1 VAAETVGAGDDAGAE
16 QHLDI
21 LTLPIGG
28 PALPQDGLGGDG
40 GDLERAR
47 EQIAALTQRYRALA
61 EHLPAI
67 IYVDGLA
74 DERSTTYASPQSR
87 DILGVSPAEWVADPT
102 VWSRM
107 LHADDRGRVLEDR
120 RRSAGSGQDFVCEYR
135 LIRPDGRAVWIRD
148 HAVLVRGG
156 DGEPLYWQGVM
167 HDITELK
174 RAQRALAE
182 TQAKYR
188 AIVEDIPAI
197 VYIDEVDDVMSTSYV
212 SPQIEELLG
221 ISPDEYIADPD
232 VWYESLHPDDR
243 ERALEE
249 YLRGR
254 ESGESFT
261 FEYRLIARDGRV
273 VWFRDSA
280 VVIRD
285 DMGVPV
291 QVQGVMLDMTE
302 RKQAEEKAAFL
313 AYHDKLTGLPNRAM
327 FEELLELAI
336 SRARRHGASV
346 AVVYADLDDFK
357 LVNDSLGHEAGDELL
372 RQLAGRLKEA
382 TRETDLVARQGGDEF
397 LLLLADLDR
406 SSEGIASD
414 VGDNASIVAESVAAR
429 VQEALATPFELEG
442 TEVYI
447 SASVGVSLFPK
458 DAPDAATLLKN
469 ADQAMYHSKRLGPG
483 GYSIHAAD
491 STDAMSRLSLT
502 TRLRKAVE
510 NENWELHYQPLVD
523 LRSGAMFGVEAL
535 IRWPDASGGLVP
547 PGEFIPLAEEMG
559 LIEAIGDW
567 VVEELGRQDRAW
579 RADGMAIEL
588 SFNLSPRQLWQP
600 DLAQKIMAR
609 LDASGV
615 DPGHV
620 VVEITES
627 TAMIDPDRTQR
638 ILTDLSERGLRLA
651 IDDFGTGYSSLSRLK
666 HLPVDI
672 LKIDRTFVR
681 GVDED
686 DQAGSMVCA
695 IIGLA
700 DSLGMTPLAE
710 GIETEQEWRF
720 LVEHGCPLGQ
730 GFLFSRPVPAAEITA
745 RHRRAGIGVVDATG

>member
-1 VAAETVGAGDDAGAE
+1 VDDVDQRTREELVE
-16 QHLDI
+16 QVRV
-21 LTLPIGG
+21 LT
-28 PALPQDGLGGDG
+28 
-40 GDLERAR
+40 E
-47 EQIAALTQRYRALA
+47 RYRALA
-61 EHLPAI
+61 ERLPAI
-67 IYVDGLA
+67 IYIDAFGDVTANLY
-74 DERSTTYASPQSR
+74 TSPQTR
-87 DILGVSPAEWVADPT
+87 QILGIDAEEWMHDPD
-102 VWSRM
+102 VWMTM
-107 LHADDRGRVLEDR
+107 LHPEDR
-120 RRSAGSGQDFVCEYR
+120 ERVVEEHRRANDAGEDFESEYR
-135 LIRPDGRAVWIRD
+135 LIRPDGHVVWIRD
-148 HAVLVRGG
+148 HAVLVRG
-156 DGEPLYWQGVM
+156 DDDRPIYWQGVM
-167 HDITELK
+167 HDVTALK
-174 RAQRALAE
+174 QAQRDLAE
-182 TQAKYR
+182 TQTKYR

-197 VYIDEVDDVMSTSYV
+197 VYIDEIDDVMSTSYV

-221 ISPDEYIADPD
+221 ITPEEYMSDPD
-232 VWYESLHPDDR
+232 LWYEHLHPDDK
-243 ERALEE
+243 EEALAA

-285 DMGVPV
+285 DNGVPV

-302 RKQAEEKAAFL
+302 RKRAEEKAAFL

-327 FEELLELAI
+327 FEELLELSI

-357 LVNDSLGHEAGDELL
+357 LVNDSLGHDAGDELL

-406 SSEGIASD
+406 SADSVASD
-414 VGDNASIVAESVAAR
+414 VGDSASIVAESVAAR
-429 VQEALATPFELEG
+429 VQEALAEPFELSG

-447 SASVGVSLFPK
+447 SASVGVSVFPK

-469 ADQAMYHSKRLGPG
+469 ADQAMYHSKKLGPG
-483 GYSIHAAD
+483 GYSVHAAG
-491 STDAMSRLSLT
+491 STEAMHRLALT
-502 TRLRKAVE
+502 TKLRKAVE
-510 NENWELHYQPLVD
+510 GQNWELHYQPLVD
-523 LRSGAMFGVEAL
+523 LASGGVFGVEAL
-535 IRWPDASGGLVP
+535 IRWPDPNGGLVP

-567 VVEELGRQDRAW
+567 VVEELGRQDGRW
-579 RADGMAIEL
+579 RAEGLALEL

-600 DLAQKIMAR
+600 DLATKILSR
-609 LDASGV
+609 LDAAGV
-615 DPGHV
+615 ERANV

-638 ILTDLSERGLRLA
+638 ILTELNGCGLRLA

-672 LKIDRTFVR
+672 LKIDRSFVR
-681 GVDED
+681 AVDSD
-686 DQAGSMVCA
+686 PQAGDMVRA
-695 IIGLA
+695 IIALA
-700 DSLGMTPLAE
+700 ESLGMSPLAE
-710 GIETEQEWRF
+710 GIETEAEWRF
-720 LVEHGCPLGQ
+720 LVEHGCSLGQ
-730 GFLFSRPVPAAEITA
+730 GYLFSRPVPAGEITA
-745 RHRRAGIGVVDATG
+745 QHRRSDLRVVGRAV

>member
-1 VAAETVGAGDDAGAE
+1 VVAAESADPGDGAE
-16 QHLDI
+16 GRQRTDI
-21 LTLPIGG
+21 LELPIGG
-28 PALPQDGLGGDG
+28 PSLF
-40 GDLERAR
+40 LEGVEHLSR
-47 EQIAALTQRYRALA
+47 EELIESVGALTERYRAMA
-61 EHLPAI
+61 ERLPAI
-67 IYVDGLA
+67 VYIDDVDDISSNIY
-74 DERSTTYASPQSR
+74 TSPQTR
-87 DILGVSPAEWVADPT
+87 EILGISPSEWAEDPG
-102 VWSRM
+102 VWIDM
-107 LHADDRGRVLEDR
+107 LHPDDRERVIEEHRASND
-120 RRSAGSGQDFVCEYR
+120 SGGDFVTDYR
-135 LIRPDGRAVWIRD
+135 LIRPDGRVVWIRD
-148 HAVLVRGG
+148 HAILIRDARGSAM
-156 DGEPLYWQGVM
+156 YWQGVM
-167 HDITELK
+167 HDVSELK
-174 RAQRALAE
+174 QAQRELWE

-197 VYIDEVDDVMSTSYV
+197 VYIDEIDDVMSTSFV

-221 ISPDEYIADPD
+221 ITAEEYIADPD
-232 VWYESLHPDDR
+232 LWYEHLHPDDK
-243 ERALEE
+243 ERTLDE

-261 FEYRLIARDGRV
+261 FEYRLISRDGRV

-285 DMGVPV
+285 DLGVPR

-336 SRARRHGASV
+336 SRARRHEASV

-357 LVNDSLGHEAGDELL
+357 LVNDSLGHEAGDDLL

-406 SSEGIASD
+406 TSEGVASD
-414 VGDNASIVAESVAAR
+414 VGDSASIVAESVASR
-429 VQEALATPFELEG
+429 VQEALTEPFDLGG

-447 SASVGVSLFPK
+447 SASVGVSQFPK
-458 DAPDAATLLKN
+458 DAPDATTLLKN
-469 ADQAMYHSKRLGPG
+469 ADQAMYHSKKLGPG
-483 GYSIHAAD
+483 GYSVHSAD
-491 STDAMSRLSLT
+491 SAEAMTRLSLT

-510 NENWELHYQPLVD
+510 NQNWELHYQPLVD
-523 LRSGAMFGVEAL
+523 LRSGDMFGVEAL
-535 IRWPDASGGLVP
+535 IRWPEPGGGLVL
-547 PGEFIPLAEEMG
+547 PGDFIPLAEEMG

-567 VVEELGRQDRAW
+567 VVEELGRQDRTW
-579 RADGMAIEL
+579 REDGLGMEI

-600 DLAQKIMAR
+600 DLAQKILGR
-609 LDASGV
+609 LDACAV
-615 DPGHV
+615 DPGNV

-638 ILTDLSERGLRLA
+638 ILTDLHDRGLRLA

-681 GVDED
+681 EVDSDPE
-686 DQAGSMVCA
+686 AGSMVCA

-710 GIETEQEWRF
+710 GIETEAEWRF
-720 LVEHGCPLGQ
+720 LIENGCPLGQ
-730 GFLFSRPVPAAEITA
+730 GYFFSRPVPASEITA
-745 RHRRAGIGVVDATG
+745 RRHRSGMRLVGDAV